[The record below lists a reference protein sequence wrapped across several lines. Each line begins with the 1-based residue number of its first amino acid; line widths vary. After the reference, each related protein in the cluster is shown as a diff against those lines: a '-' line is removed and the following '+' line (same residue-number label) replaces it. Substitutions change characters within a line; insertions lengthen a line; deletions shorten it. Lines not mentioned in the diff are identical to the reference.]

1 MEVQKRVSLQGHG
14 HQVLYGQPVNVNG
27 RQKSSIS
34 KKKSTHHTP
43 LLPFSVP
50 SRQRSFP
57 CSPAQVH
64 SASYEND
71 SCFGGA
77 GRVRCNGS
85 EKRRRVKRQS
95 KTGQKNKKCGGTGGG
110 RMLGSFVQ
118 YGFTFFR
125 KKITKSTTD
134 CVGLKTVVVCL
145 GHRFITWFLMQKNQ
159 EGGRLRVGA
168 PDVSTWSCVLFQ
180 IVAKQAPLSVSLI
193 NMCGCSHTQQ
203 PHLTIKFVTSTCIQ

>member
-1 MEVQKRVSLQGHG
+1 MIADEGAKE
-14 HQVLYGQPVNVNG
+14 G
-27 RQKSSIS
+27 RPAGPRTPGYIWTTRERQRSPEELKFKK

-85 EKRRRVKRQS
+85 EKRRRVKR
-95 KTGQKNKKCGGTGGG
+95 KRQKPENKNKCGGTGGPDVG
-110 RMLGSFVQ
+110 ILRSVR
-118 YGFTFFR
+118 FTFF
-125 KKITKSTTD
+125 
-134 CVGLKTVVVCL
+134 
-145 GHRFITWFLMQKNQ
+145 
-159 EGGRLRVGA
+159 
-168 PDVSTWSCVLFQ
+168 
-180 IVAKQAPLSVSLI
+180 
-193 NMCGCSHTQQ
+193 
-203 PHLTIKFVTSTCIQ
+203 